1 MANQHHDVSPARQH
15 GGRPALAGRR
25 ARRTGIP
32 VLLGAALAT
41 AVLSGCAKGGGSG
54 DVSAPRTLPGSANPA
69 SGDATDSAPADTSSA
84 AAPGTTAS
92 PATGATG
99 STGTPGTSGTTTTV
113 SGGSGGTGATAAG
126 TDRCHTAD
134 LRAAIGPNNPGAGQE
149 NFPVVLT
156 NRSSRT
162 CTVHGFPG
170 LAFVNSAGQQVTVD
184 PERDTGLPKR
194 RVTLA
199 PGASAWSPMS
209 FSNPDITGVTTV
221 VPAAVLVTPPDER
234 TSLRVPW
241 NGGKVSNTG
250 KASVPRL
257 GPLQAGT
264 GA

>member
-1 MANQHHDVSPARQH
+1 MANQHHDVSPAQH
-15 GGRPALAGRR
+15 HRGRPALPGRR
-25 ARRTGIP
+25 ARRVGVP

-41 AVLSGCAKGGGSG
+41 AILTGCGKGGGSG
-54 DVSAPRTLPGSANPA
+54 NVSAPQTLPGSASPA

-84 AAPGTTAS
+84 AAPGTTTS
-92 PATGATG
+92 TATGP
-99 STGTPGTSGTTTTV
+99 TGTTGTTGTTATAN
-113 SGGSGGTGATAAG
+113 GGSGGTGATAAG
-126 TDRCHTAD
+126 TGRCHTAD
-134 LRAAIGPNNPGAGQE
+134 LRASIGPNDPGAGQE

-162 CTVHGFPG
+162 CTVYGFPG
-170 LAFVNSAGQQVTVD
+170 LAFVNGAGQQVTVD
-184 PERDTGLPKR
+184 PERNTGLPKQ

>member
-1 MANQHHDVSPARQH
+1 MANQYHDGSTAQQH
-15 GGRPALAGRR
+15 RGRPALPGRR
-25 ARRTGIP
+25 ARRAGIP

-41 AVLSGCAKGGGSG
+41 ALLSGCGKDGGSSN
-54 DVSAPRTLPGSANPA
+54 VSAPQTLPGSANPA

-84 AAPGTTAS
+84 ATPGATAATT
-92 PATGATG
+92 TGAN
-99 STGTPGTSGTTTTV
+99 GTTTTAN
-113 SGGSGGTGATAAG
+113 GGSGGTGATAAA

-134 LRAAIGPNNPGAGQE
+134 LRASIGPNDPGAGQE

-162 CTVHGFPG
+162 CTVYGFPG

-184 PERDTGLPKR
+184 PERNTGQAKQ

>member
-1 MANQHHDVSPARQH
+1 MANHLHDAVPTQQH
-15 GGRPALAGRR
+15 GGSRTAMPGRR
-25 ARRTGIP
+25 TRRAAVP
-32 VLLGAALAT
+32 VLVGAALAM
-41 AVLSGCAKGGGSG
+41 AVLTGCGKGGSSA
-54 DVSAPRTLPGSANPA
+54 SAPQNLPGSASPVGGDATASAPASSTSAA
-69 SGDATDSAPADTSSA
+69 SGDTAPT
-84 AAPGTTAS
+84 PTTA
-92 PATGATG
+92 A
-99 STGTPGTSGTTTTV
+99 SGTTPQ
-113 SGGSGGTGATAAG
+113 SGGTGTTAAA

-134 LRAAIGPNNPGAGQE
+134 LRASIGANDPGAGQE

-162 CTVHGFPG
+162 CTVYGFPG

-184 PERDTGLPKR
+184 PERETGRTKQ

-199 PGASAWSPMS
+199 PGASAWSPMT
-209 FSNPDITGVTTV
+209 FSNPDISGVTTV

-241 NGGKVSNTG
+241 AGGKVSNTG